1 MIICLLLVLFTE
13 SSLHEFCSLYNLN
26 SLCNEA
32 TSYKLLE
39 KASCIDI
46 LLTSSPRSFQ
56 NNQTIETGLSDFEG
70 LIVTVLKIHFQIKIN
85 PK

>member
-1 MIICLLLVLFTE
+1 MLFIPAITE
-13 SSLHEFCSLYNLN
+13 SSLHEFCSLYDLN

-32 TSYKLLE
+32 ICHEFLE

-56 NNQTIETGLSDFEG
+56 NNQTIETGLSDFQI
-70 LIVTVLKIHFQIKIN
+70 LILTVFKIHFQIKTN
-85 PK
+85 PN